1 MGTFRRRWPGLS
13 YGRGEDWHYVG
24 EAGEPAFATGWSN
37 STGNPK
43 LAFRIRE
50 SGVVD
55 VAGVV
60 DASSAGATVFTFP
73 EGYRPDNTAYGVSAF
88 FKGTGNAYPLSV
100 STAGVL
106 SFRMWP
112 SSTPPPLSLTSS
124 GVPIYGSF
132 FLVMPVNA

>member
-1 MGTFRRRWPGLS
+1 MGAFRRRWPGLS

-88 FKGTGNAYPLSV
+88 FKSTGNAYPLSV

-106 SFRMWP
+106 SF
-112 SSTPPPLSLTSS
+112 PPPLSLTSS
-124 GVPIYGSF
+124 GVAIYGSF